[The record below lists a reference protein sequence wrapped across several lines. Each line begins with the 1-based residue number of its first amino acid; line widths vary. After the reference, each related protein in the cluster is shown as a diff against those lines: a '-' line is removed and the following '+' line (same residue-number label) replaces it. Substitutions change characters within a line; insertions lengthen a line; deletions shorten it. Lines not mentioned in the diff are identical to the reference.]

1 MRVFIGIVC
10 AVLLAAGAAAAASYH
25 SMYARLGGYAGVS
38 SISNDLV
45 ARLAGDPQLAAY
57 FTSVTPKQRAELA
70 KYAADYA
77 CKEAGAG
84 CHPVTPNVS
93 LVTNTPSF
101 TRAQKDAAVSDLK
114 QTLDAHRVP
123 SDIRFAILQTVR

>member
-10 AVLLAAGAAAAASYH
+10 AVLLAAGAAAANSYH

-45 ARLAGDPQLAAY
+45 ARLAADPKLAAY
-57 FTSVTPKQRAELA
+57 FARVSTNERAQLA

-93 LVTNTPSF
+93 LVTSTPAL

-123 SDIRFAILQTVR
+123 ADIRFTILQSVR

>member
-1 MRVFIGIVC
+1 MRLFMGILC
-10 AVLLAAGAAAAASYH
+10 AVLLAAGAAAASSYH

-38 SISNDLV
+38 SISTDLI
-45 ARLAGDPQLAAY
+45 ARLAADPKLAAY
-57 FTSVTPKQRAELA
+57 FANVTPKQRAALA

-84 CHPVTPNVS
+84 CHPVTPNVP
-93 LVTNTPSF
+93 LVTTTPPY

-114 QTLDAHRVP
+114 QTLNAHGVP
-123 SDIRFAILQTVR
+123 ADIRFAILQTVR